1 MIAIQVV
8 PPELR
13 FKSIFEMPE
22 KEILNE
28 IVQLNSVSERLESL
42 ADRHPVAGEA
52 LLSIAV
58 RIRNS
63 AVLLEVLRKGRFE
76 S

>member
-1 MIAIQVV
+1 
-8 PPELR
+8 
-13 FKSIFEMPE
+13 MPE
-22 KEILNE
+22 KAILYE

-52 LLSIAV
+52 LLSIALQ
-58 RIRNS
+58 IRNS
-63 AVLLEVLRKGRFE
+63 AILLEVLMKRRLG